1 VSLYPEHGRVS
12 VRDPRKW
19 KEAGRRFAM
28 LTAYDYTTARILD
41 GAGIP
46 VLLVGDS
53 LGMTVLGYPD
63 TLSVTMEDMLSHA
76 AAVVRGAARALV
88 VGDMPFMS
96 YHESAGQAIR
106 NAGRLMQQARVQAV
120 KLEGAGRVVEYT
132 ERLVAMGIPVMG
144 HLGLTPQSVHA
155 LGGFRVQGRGGQAA
169 AQLLRDALALQQAGA
184 FSLVLEG
191 IPSPLAQDITQQLA
205 IPTIGIGAGRHCDGQ
220 VLVIQDMLGMTL
232 GHVPK
237 FVKPF
242 ANLQAAITEAA
253 QAYRAEVEAGTFPGP
268 EHEYA

>member
-1 VSLYPEHGRVS
+1 VSLYPELGRVTL
-12 VRDPRKW
+12 RDLRKW
-19 KEAGRRFAM
+19 KQAGQRFAM

-46 VLLVGDS
+46 LLLVGDS
-53 LGMTVLGYPD
+53 LGMTMLGYPD
-63 TLSVTMEDMLSHA
+63 TLSVTMEDMLSHS
-76 AAVVRGAARALV
+76 AAVVRGTARALV

-96 YHESAGQAIR
+96 YHESAEQAIR
-106 NAGRLMQQARVQAV
+106 NAGRLMQEARVQAV

-155 LGGFRVQGRGGQAA
+155 LGGFRVQGRSSQAA
-169 AQLLRDALALQQAGA
+169 AQLRNDALALQQAGA

-191 IPSPLAQDITQQLA
+191 IPSPLAQEITGQLA
-205 IPTIGIGAGRHCDGQ
+205 IATIGIGAGPHCDAQ
-220 VLVIQDMLGMTL
+220 VLVIQDMLGMTQ
-232 GHVPK
+232 GHVAK

-242 ANLQAAITEAA
+242 ADLNTVIAEAA
-253 QAYRAEVEAGTFPGP
+253 RAYRAEVEAGTFPGP